1 MCYNGVRLYH
11 ECNCRMLARA
21 QPPQETAASAVFTHS
36 CAWGMHSSRKKRT
49 DGILNCMLWRSHQL
63 AALEDRED
71 LQMPALL
78 TPEWRALPLT
88 LKLPRDGLPQSSS
101 SSSKYYAFLS
111 FTFPDTFVSLCLPN
125 GSQKDLLDDY
135 TALLFR
141 LRFQTR

>member
-1 MCYNGVRLYH
+1 
-11 ECNCRMLARA
+11 
-21 QPPQETAASAVFTHS
+21 
-36 CAWGMHSSRKKRT
+36 
-49 DGILNCMLWRSHQL
+49 
-63 AALEDRED
+63 
-71 LQMPALL
+71 MPALL

-111 FTFPDTFVSLCLPN
+111 FTFPDTSVSLCLPS

-135 TALLFR
+135 TAFLFR